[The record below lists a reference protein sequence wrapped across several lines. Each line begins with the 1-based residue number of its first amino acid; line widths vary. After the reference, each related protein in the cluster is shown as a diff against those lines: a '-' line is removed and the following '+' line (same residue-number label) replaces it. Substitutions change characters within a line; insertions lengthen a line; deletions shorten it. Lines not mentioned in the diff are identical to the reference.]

1 MQFLSFNKYSSMLL
15 LKILRVL
22 ACSLSNTVHGGNI
35 ELDQIMREVFAY
47 KELKTIENS

>member
-1 MQFLSFNKYSSMLL
+1 MSL
-15 LKILRVL
+15 LKIFVFSRVL

-47 KELKTIENS
+47 KELKTIENN

>member
-1 MQFLSFNKYSSMLL
+1 MLL

-22 ACSLSNTVHGGNI
+22 ACSLSNTVYGGNR

-47 KELKTIENS
+47 KELTENDRK

>member
-1 MQFLSFNKYSSMLL
+1 MQFLSFNNYSSMLL

-22 ACSLSNTVHGGNI
+22 ACSQSNTVHGGNI

-47 KELKTIENS
+47 KELKTKENS